1 MAESRLAG
9 TVKWFNDQKGFGFIT
24 PTDGGEDVFVHQ
36 SSIRS
41 DGFRSL
47 ADGEEVEFVIESSEG
62 RSKAV
67 DVTGP
72 NGEPAEGGK
81 VGMVEEGV
89 LSVER
94 LDIWQGTVDKVAA
107 AAVVEDMGVAELDTV
122 GWLVT
127 TVVSPVTLPGNVLA
141 ITVEP

>member
-62 RSKAV
+62 RSK
-67 DVTGP
+67 
-72 NGEPAEGGK
+72 AEGGK

>member
-1 MAESRLAG
+1 MGSVALQMVKRSSSSLSLPKVVPRLLMLLDPTANLFVAARDPDAVALALAVVVG
-9 TVKWFNDQKGFGFIT
+9 T
-24 PTDGGEDVFVHQ
+24 
-36 SSIRS
+36 
-41 DGFRSL
+41 
-47 ADGEEVEFVIESSEG
+47 EV
-62 RSKAV
+62 
-67 DVTGP
+67 
-72 NGEPAEGGK
+72 EGGK

-107 AAVVEDMGVAELDTV
+107 AVVVEDMGVAEVDTV
-122 GWLVT
+122 GWPVT